1 MRNEKIK
8 AKQLVLIVAFQMLL
22 FLGALGV
29 WRKPHL
35 WCWSGAETYINNEL
49 CATKELKFQSLKA
62 AKARA
67 EATGDQYIFSERKE
81 MLKNLEKKCLNWREE
96 FDKDFKVG

>member
-1 MRNEKIK
+1 MRKEKIK

-29 WRKPHL
+29 WIKPHL
-35 WCWSGAETYINNEL
+35 WCWNGTEKYTNDEL

-81 MLKNLEKKCLNWREE
+81 MLKKCE
-96 FDKDFKVG
+96 

>member
-62 AKARA
+62 AKARDGSYRRSIHIQREKRNA
-67 EATGDQYIFSERKE
+67 KKSRKK
-81 MLKNLEKKCLNWREE
+81 MLKLERRI
-96 FDKDFKVG
+96 